1 LPAIMIE
8 RLELK
13 RKEII
18 VRELPP
24 VKEVEADA

>member
-1 LPAIMIE
+1 MIE